1 MAVNLL
7 VPPLIARLIGGVD
20 RIRLDG
26 NTVGEVMDS
35 LNRSFPD
42 LKEHLYDLE
51 GNLKSFYKIYVNGN
65 DILFSRQ
72 METKVREGD
81 EVFIL
86 TPVAGGSE

>member
-1 MAVNLL
+1 MPVNLL
-7 VPPLIARLIGGVD
+7 VPPLIARLIGGKD
-20 RIRLDG
+20 TIQLEG
-26 NTVGEVMDS
+26 GTVGEVMDD
-35 LNRSFPD
+35 LNRAFPD

-65 DILFSRQ
+65 DILFHNQ
-72 METKVREGD
+72 METEVLEGD